1 MPTYQDVFVSAFED
15 ELEKIAQAKQAAAP
29 KPGNL
34 KRNLGV
40 AVAGAVGYETL
51 RRANED
57 RKMGRMV
64 RRQQNQGY

>member
-1 MPTYQDVFVSAFED
+1 MPTYQEVFVSAFED
-15 ELEKIAQAKQAAAP
+15 ELEKIAQAKQAAMAA
-29 KPGNL
+29 KPNL
-34 KRNLGV
+34 KRNLGI
-40 AVAGAVGYETL
+40 AAAGAVGYETL